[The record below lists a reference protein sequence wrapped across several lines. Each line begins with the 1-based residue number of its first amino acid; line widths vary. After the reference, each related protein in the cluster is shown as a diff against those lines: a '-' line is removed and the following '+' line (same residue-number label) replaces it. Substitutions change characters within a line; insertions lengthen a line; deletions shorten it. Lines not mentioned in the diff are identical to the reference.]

1 MGKRMLSRG
10 KPSPKLKDRAAIDDK
25 PAVMAPKK
33 SKPKPK
39 RGKGRGR

>member
-1 MGKRMLSRG
+1 MGKRTLSRG

-25 PAVMAPKK
+25 PAMSTPK
-33 SKPKPK
+33 KPKPK

>member
-10 KPSPKLKDRAAIDDK
+10 KPSPKLKDRAAIDAK
-25 PAVMAPKK
+25 PVAISPK
-33 SKPKPK
+33 KPKPK

>member
-1 MGKRMLSRG
+1 MAKRTLSRG

-25 PAVMAPKK
+25 AVVTTQK
-33 SKPKPK
+33 KPKPK